1 MEYSFILF
9 AVIAG
14 FAANLSTT
22 EQKTRLCHM
31 YAWVLLFAGFFAHC
45 TMMWINA
52 RDAIYPASD
61 ALTRFL
67 DFSQYIVP
75 AALNIFAIYKFM
87 GATNKA
93 YRLVSI
99 PLTLT
104 VLCNIGIPLEFKLF
118 GTTELW
124 SMPYIIPALCA
135 IEVTLLMVGSDVIRD
150 KFGHID
156 RYGSAVRGTN
166 NRPIRD
172 RRLHR
177 RDTHSN

>member
-31 YAWVLLFAGFFAHC
+31 YAWVLLFAGFIGHC
-45 TMMWINA
+45 TTMWIDG

-61 ALTRFL
+61 SITRLL

-75 AALNIFAIYKFM
+75 AALNIFALLKFID
-87 GATNKA
+87 ATNKA

-99 PLTLT
+99 PLIFT
-104 VLCNIGIPLEFKLF
+104 VLCNIGIPLEFRFF
-118 GTTELW
+118 GTTQIW
-124 SMPYIIPALCA
+124 SMIYLIPALCA

-150 KFGHID
+150 KFGHIGH
-156 RYGSAVRGTN
+156 YGSAVRDTN
-166 NRPIRD
+166 TRTVGD
-172 RRLHR
+172 RRVHR
-177 RDTHSN
+177 RDPHSH